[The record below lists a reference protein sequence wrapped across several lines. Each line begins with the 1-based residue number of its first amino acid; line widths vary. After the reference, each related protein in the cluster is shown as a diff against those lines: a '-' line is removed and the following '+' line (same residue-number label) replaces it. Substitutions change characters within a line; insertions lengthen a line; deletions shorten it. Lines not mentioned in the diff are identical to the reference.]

1 MVMRWAEWVDLALME
16 CRERGICIRE
26 ARLIADSP
34 LETFD
39 TRHNFQFLGPF
50 LLLPF
55 AFRGPFTLFI
65 SLVFWSARAL
75 FLHANHRSLRSYSL
89 TSIPKRST
97 VRPILQLLSQLRL
110 YLDLLDAGAGA
121 ADAAAAGGGV
131 TFVIAIPEVSVD
143 GSVEVAILLLVL
155 RWLSNH

>member
-1 MVMRWAEWVDLALME
+1 ME
-16 CRERGICIRE
+16 CRERGMCIRE
-26 ARLIADSP
+26 ARLIADCP
-34 LETFD
+34 LKPFGTH
-39 TRHNFQFLGPF
+39 HNLQFLGPF

-110 YLDLLDAGAGA
+110 YLDLFGAGAGA
-121 ADAAAAGGGV
+121 AAGAGGGGI
-131 TFVIAIPEVSVD
+131 FVNAIPEVSVD
-143 GSVEVAILLLVL
+143 GSVEVAVLLLVL